1 MEEKIVSNMTELSE
15 AAEQKFKDIV
25 NNNVTENPEGPNKI
39 NEPNTELPQTG
50 SIPDKSVT
58 VDNPFKTDAG
68 ILGDNAKLVNPE
80 VKEPTPDTPQE
91 KAVSG
96 VTDEVAAIYV
106 DAKISDA
113 GDGSDNFE
121 EAIKKTEEELDKAL
135 QESEGDGNPTFTANG
150 SDSSMDGS
158 GDSGNTGDKEDTGSS
173 DETTGDEGG
182 EGDNPPSKDDTN
194 DEEIEEKYDETDE
207 KKDDSDDEE
216 FNEGKESD
224 ETEYKSVTPAPSA
237 DTIIDKVDKFT
248 TTDGEKLKDTLPPV
262 VEGTLNGETKEIS
275 GENPTSE
282 IVDRENAQTG
292 TIGPAD
298 GASEIM
304 EIQKE
309 LNILGDAI
317 NEGTSG
323 DAMGSDSNIAETGD
337 NGDTAGDKIPDEI
350 GSESDEGDNL
360 EGDEKKDEAPV
371 VEEEIKDEPKDEGET
386 PTEGPSNATSDE
398 VGDIHE
404 PPKIVENATSEGSD
418 KIETDIDLAGTEFE
432 KNVKEFDNIVKLE
445 NTDDLGKAYTDESN
459 IVTSGL
465 DEMAAHAESVRAAMK
480 EMGHAGF
487 EGAMINVHTN
497 LTGMEAAT
505 STRDTFDPNGQLFE
519 DIFKNFPK

>member
-96 VTDEVAAIYV
+96 VTDETAAIYV

-135 QESEGDGNPTFTANG
+135 EESEGDGNPKFTANG

-158 GDSGNTGDKEDTGSS
+158 SDTGDSGDSGSS
-173 DETTGDEGG
+173 DENTEDEGG
-182 EGDNPPSKDDTN
+182 EGDNPPSEDDTN
-194 DEEIEEKYDETDE
+194 DEEIIEENYEEDE
-207 KKDDSDDEE
+207 KKDDSNDEE

-262 VEGTLNGETKEIS
+262 VEGTLNGETKEVS

-309 LNILGDAI
+309 LNILGDSI
-317 NEGTSG
+317 NEGSSG
-323 DAMGSDSNIAETGD
+323 DAMGSDSNIGDTGD
-337 NGDTAGDKIPDEI
+337 TSGDKIPDEI
-350 GSESDEGDNL
+350 GSESDEGDNI
-360 EGDEKKDEAPV
+360 EEDEKKDEAPV
-371 VEEEIKDEPKDEGET
+371 VEEEIKDEAKDEGET

-404 PPKIVENATSEGSD
+404 PPKIVENATGEGSD

-445 NTDDLGKAYTDESN
+445 NTENLGEDYTKESN
-459 IVTSGL
+459 LITGGL
-465 DEMAAHAESVRAAMK
+465 DEMAAHAESVRVAMK
-480 EMGHAGF
+480 EMGCAGF
-487 EGAMINVHTN
+487 EGAMINANTN
-497 LTGMEAAT
+497 LAGMEAAT

>member
-1 MEEKIVSNMTELSE
+1 MEEKIISNMTELSE

-106 DAKISDA
+106 DEKISDA
-113 GDGSDNFE
+113 GDGTDNFE
-121 EAIKKTEEELDKAL
+121 AAIKKTEEELDKAL
-135 QESEGDGNPTFTANG
+135 EDSEGGAPTFTANG
-150 SDSSMDGS
+150 SNSSMDGS
-158 GDSGNTGDKEDTGSS
+158 GDTGDKEDTGSS
-173 DETTGDEGG
+173 NENTED
-182 EGDNPPSKDDTN
+182 EGDNPPSEDDTN
-194 DEEIEEKYDETDE
+194 DEEIIEENYEEDE
-207 KKDDSDDEE
+207 KKDDSGDEE

-248 TTDGEKLKDTLPPV
+248 TVDGEKLKDTLPPV
-262 VEGTLNGETKEIS
+262 VEGTLNGETKEVPT
-275 GENPTSE
+275 ENPTSE

-292 TIGPAD
+292 TVGAAD

-309 LNILGDAI
+309 LNILGDSI
-317 NEGTSG
+317 KEGTSG
-323 DAMGSDSNIAETGD
+323 DTMGSDSNTAETGD
-337 NGDTAGDKIPDEI
+337 TGDTAGDKIPDEI

-360 EGDEKKDEAPV
+360 EEDEKKDEAPV
-371 VEEEIKDEPKDEGET
+371 VEEEIKDEAKDEGET

-404 PPKIVENATSEGSD
+404 PPKIVENATDEGSD
-418 KIETDIDLAGTEFE
+418 KIPTDVDLAGTEFE

-445 NTDDLGKAYTDESN
+445 NTENLGEDYTKESN
-459 IVTSGL
+459 LITGGL

-505 STRDTFDPNGQLFE
+505 STKDTFDPNGQLFE

>member
-39 NEPNTELPQTG
+39 NEPNTELPATG
-50 SIPDKSVT
+50 SIHDKSVT

-68 ILGDNAKLVNPE
+68 ILGDDAKLVNPE

-96 VTDEVAAIYV
+96 VTDETAAIYV

-173 DETTGDEGG
+173 DENTEDEGG
-182 EGDNPPSKDDTN
+182 EGDNPPSEDDTN
-194 DEEIEEKYDETDE
+194 
-207 KKDDSDDEE
+207 DEE

-262 VEGTLNGETKEIS
+262 VEGTLNGETKEVS

-292 TIGPAD
+292 TVGAAD
-298 GASEIM
+298 EASEIM

-309 LNILGDAI
+309 LNILGDSI
-317 NEGTSG
+317 KEGTSG
-323 DAMGSDSNIAETGD
+323 DTMGSDSNITETGD

-360 EGDEKKDEAPV
+360 EEDEKKDEAPV
-371 VEEEIKDEPKDEGET
+371 VEEEIKDEAKDEGET

-404 PPKIVENATSEGSD
+404 PPKIVENATEEGSD

-445 NTDDLGKAYTDESN
+445 NT
-459 IVTSGL
+459 
-465 DEMAAHAESVRAAMK
+465 
-480 EMGHAGF
+480 
-487 EGAMINVHTN
+487 
-497 LTGMEAAT
+497 
-505 STRDTFDPNGQLFE
+505 
-519 DIFKNFPK
+519 

>member
-1 MEEKIVSNMTELSE
+1 MEEKIISNMTELSE

-39 NEPNTELPQTG
+39 NEPNTELPATG

-96 VTDEVAAIYV
+96 VTDETAAIYV

-135 QESEGDGNPTFTANG
+135 EDSEGGAPTFTANG

-158 GDSGNTGDKEDTGSS
+158 GDSGNSGDKEDTGSS
-173 DETTGDEGG
+173 DETTRDEGG
-182 EGDNPPSKDDTN
+182 EGDNPPSEDDTN
-194 DEEIEEKYDETDE
+194 DEEIIEENYEDDE

-262 VEGTLNGETKEIS
+262 VEGTLNGETKEVS

-282 IVDRENAQTG
+282 IVDKENAQTG

-309 LNILGDAI
+309 LNILGDSI
-317 NEGTSG
+317 NEGSSG
-323 DAMGSDSNIAETGD
+323 DTMGSDSNIGDTGD
-337 NGDTAGDKIPDEI
+337 TSGDKIPDEI

-360 EGDEKKDEAPV
+360 EDEDKKDEAPV
-371 VEEEIKDEPKDEGET
+371 VEEEIKDEVKDEGET

-404 PPKIVENATSEGSD
+404 PPKIVENATGEGSD
-418 KIETDIDLAGTEFE
+418 KIETDIDLAGSEFE

-445 NTDDLGKAYTDESN
+445 NTENLGEDYTKESN
-459 IVTSGL
+459 LITGGL

-480 EMGHAGF
+480 EMGCAGF
-487 EGAMINVHTN
+487 EGAMINANTN
-497 LTGMEAAT
+497 LAGMEAAT

>member
-96 VTDEVAAIYV
+96 VTDETAAIYV

-135 QESEGDGNPTFTANG
+135 QESEGGAPTFTANG

-158 GDSGNTGDKEDTGSS
+158 SDSGDKEDNGSS

-182 EGDNPPSKDDTN
+182 EGDVPPSEDDTN

-207 KKDDSDDEE
+207 KDDDSDDEE

-262 VEGTLNGETKEIS
+262 VEGTLNGETKEVS

-282 IVDRENAQTG
+282 IVDKENAQTG

-309 LNILGDAI
+309 LNILGDSI
-317 NEGTSG
+317 NEGSSG
-323 DAMGSDSNIAETGD
+323 DAMGSDSNI
-337 NGDTAGDKIPDEI
+337 GDTEDTSGDKIPDEI

-360 EGDEKKDEAPV
+360 EDEDKKDEAPV
-371 VEEEIKDEPKDEGET
+371 VEEEIKDEVKDEGET
-386 PTEGPSNATSDE
+386 PTEGPSNTTSDE

-404 PPKIVENATSEGSD
+404 PPKIVENATGEGSD
-418 KIETDIDLAGTEFE
+418 KIETDIDLAGSEFE

-445 NTDDLGKAYTDESN
+445 NTENLGDDYTKESN
-459 IVTSGL
+459 LITGGL

-480 EMGHAGF
+480 EMGCAGF
-487 EGAMINVHTN
+487 EGAMINANTN
-497 LTGMEAAT
+497 LAGMEAAT

>member
-1 MEEKIVSNMTELSE
+1 MEEKIISNMTELSE

-39 NEPNTELPQTG
+39 NEPNTELPATG

-106 DAKISDA
+106 DEKISDA
-113 GDGSDNFE
+113 GDGTDNFE
-121 EAIKKTEEELDKAL
+121 AAIKKTEEELDKAL
-135 QESEGDGNPTFTANG
+135 EDSEGGAPTFSANG
-150 SDSSMDGS
+150 SGSSMDGS
-158 GDSGNTGDKEDTGSS
+158 SDSGDKEDTGSS
-173 DETTGDEGG
+173 DKTTEDEGG
-182 EGDNPPSKDDTN
+182 EGDVPPSEDDTN

-207 KKDDSDDEE
+207 KDDDSDDEE

-248 TTDGEKLKDTLPPV
+248 TVDGEKLKDTLPPV
-262 VEGTLNGETKEIS
+262 VEGTLNGETKEVPT
-275 GENPTSE
+275 ENPTSE

-309 LNILGDAI
+309 LNILGDSI
-317 NEGTSG
+317 NEGSSG
-323 DAMGSDSNIAETGD
+323 DTMGSDSNIGDTGD
-337 NGDTAGDKIPDEI
+337 TSGDKIPDEI

-360 EGDEKKDEAPV
+360 EDEDKKDEAPV
-371 VEEEIKDEPKDEGET
+371 VEEEIKDEVKDEGET

-404 PPKIVENATSEGSD
+404 PPKIVENATGEGSD
-418 KIETDIDLAGTEFE
+418 KIETDIDLAGSEFE

-445 NTDDLGKAYTDESN
+445 NTENLGEDYTKESN
-459 IVTSGL
+459 LITGGL

-480 EMGHAGF
+480 EMGCAGF
-487 EGAMINVHTN
+487 EGAMINANTN
-497 LTGMEAAT
+497 LAGMEAAT

>member
-1 MEEKIVSNMTELSE
+1 MEEKIVSNMAELSE

-39 NEPNTELPQTG
+39 NEPNTELPATG

-91 KAVSG
+91 KAVTG
-96 VTDEVAAIYV
+96 VTDETAAIKFDENV
-106 DAKISDA
+106 ADA
-113 GDGSDNFE
+113 GDGDDNFE
-121 EAIKKTEEELDKAL
+121 EAMKKTEEELNKAL
-135 QESEGDGNPTFTANG
+135 EDSEGGAPTFTANG

-158 GDSGNTGDKEDTGSS
+158 GDAGDTGSS
-173 DETTGDEGG
+173 ETGD
-182 EGDNPPSKDDTN
+182 GDGDIPPSDDNTN
-194 DEEIEEKYDETDE
+194 DEDIKDDNFEDSD
-207 KKDDSDDEE
+207 KKDDDSDDEK
-216 FNEGKESD
+216 FDEGKESD

-248 TTDGEKLKDTLPPV
+248 TVDGQKLQDTIPPV
-262 VEGTLNGETKEIS
+262 IEGTLNGETKEIT
-275 GENPTSE
+275 GENPTKD

-292 TIGPAD
+292 TVGEAD
-298 GASEIM
+298 GASEII

-309 LNILGDAI
+309 LNILGDSI
-317 NEGTSG
+317 NEGSSG
-323 DAMGSDSNIAETGD
+323 DAMGSDSNIAGDGGNSETSE
-337 NGDTAGDKIPDEI
+337 DKIPDEI
-350 GSESDEGDNL
+350 GSESE
-360 EGDEKKDEAPV
+360 
-371 VEEEIKDEPKDEGET
+371 EGEEPPKE
-386 PTEGPSNATSDE
+386 PTEGSDE
-398 VGDIHE
+398 GTNEVPTENSGEVPPSSEVETEPGDINE
-404 PPKIVENATSEGSD
+404 PPKIVENPVEAGSD
-418 KIETDIDLAGTEFE
+418 KIETDVDLAGTEFE
-432 KNVKEFDNIVKLE
+432 KTVKEFENIVKVE
-445 NTDDLGKAYTDESN
+445 ETDNVGEAFTKESN
-459 IVTSGL
+459 IVTGTL
-465 DEMAAHAESVRAAMK
+465 DEAVAHAESVRAAMK

-497 LTGMEAAT
+497 LSGMEAAT

>member
-1 MEEKIVSNMTELSE
+1 MEEKIISNMTELSE

-39 NEPNTELPQTG
+39 NEPNTELPATG

-96 VTDEVAAIYV
+96 VTDETAAIYV

-121 EAIKKTEEELDKAL
+121 EAIKKTEEKLDKAL
-135 QESEGDGNPTFTANG
+135 EESEGDGNPTFTANG

-158 GDSGNTGDKEDTGSS
+158 SDTGDSGDSGDSGSS
-173 DETTGDEGG
+173 DENTEGEGG
-182 EGDNPPSKDDTN
+182 EGDNPPSEDDTN
-194 DEEIEEKYDETDE
+194 DEEIIEENYEEDE

-262 VEGTLNGETKEIS
+262 VEGTLNGETKEVS

-323 DAMGSDSNIAETGD
+323 DAMGSDSNIGETGD

-360 EGDEKKDEAPV
+360 EEDEKKDEA
-371 VEEEIKDEPKDEGET
+371 KDEGET
-386 PTEGPSNATSDE
+386 PTEGPSNATTDE

-404 PPKIVENATSEGSD
+404 PPKIVENATEEGSD

>member
-96 VTDEVAAIYV
+96 VTDETAAIYV

-158 GDSGNTGDKEDTGSS
+158 SDTGDSGDSGSS
-173 DETTGDEGG
+173 DENTEGEGG
-182 EGDNPPSKDDTN
+182 EGDVPPSEDDTN
-194 DEEIEEKYDETDE
+194 DEEIIEENYEED

-262 VEGTLNGETKEIS
+262 VEGTLNGETKEVS

-309 LNILGDAI
+309 LNILGDSI
-317 NEGTSG
+317 NEGSSG
-323 DAMGSDSNIAETGD
+323 DAMGSDSNIGDTGD
-337 NGDTAGDKIPDEI
+337 TSGDKIPDEI

-360 EGDEKKDEAPV
+360 EDEEKKDEAPV

>member
-1 MEEKIVSNMTELSE
+1 MEEKIISNMTELSE
-15 AAEQKFKDIV
+15 AAEQKFKDII

-39 NEPNTELPQTG
+39 NEPNTELPATG

-106 DAKISDA
+106 DEKISDA
-113 GDGSDNFE
+113 GDGTDNFE
-121 EAIKKTEEELDKAL
+121 AAIKKTEEELDKAL

-173 DETTGDEGG
+173 DENTEDEGG
-182 EGDNPPSKDDTN
+182 EGDVPPSEDNTN

-262 VEGTLNGETKEIS
+262 VEGTLNGETKEVS

-309 LNILGDAI
+309 LNILGDSI
-317 NEGTSG
+317 NEGSSG
-323 DAMGSDSNIAETGD
+323 DAMGSDTNTADT
-337 NGDTAGDKIPDEI
+337 GDTAGDKIPDEI

-360 EGDEKKDEAPV
+360 EDEDKKDEAPV
-371 VEEEIKDEPKDEGET
+371 VEEEIKDEVKDEGET

-398 VGDIHE
+398 AGDIHE
-404 PPKIVENATSEGSD
+404 PPKIVENATDEGSS
-418 KIETDIDLAGTEFE
+418 KIETDIDLAGSEFE

-445 NTDDLGKAYTDESN
+445 NTENLGEDYTKESN
-459 IVTSGL
+459 LITGGL

>member
-39 NEPNTELPQTG
+39 NEPNTELPATG

-96 VTDEVAAIYV
+96 VTDETAAIYV

-158 GDSGNTGDKEDTGSS
+158 SDTGDSGDSGSS
-173 DETTGDEGG
+173 DENTEGEGG
-182 EGDNPPSKDDTN
+182 EGDNPPSEDDTN
-194 DEEIEEKYDETDE
+194 DEEIIEENYEED

-282 IVDRENAQTG
+282 IVDKENAQTG

-323 DAMGSDSNIAETGD
+323 DAMGSDTNTADT
-337 NGDTAGDKIPDEI
+337 GDTAGDKIPDEI

-360 EGDEKKDEAPV
+360 EDEDKKDETPV
-371 VEEEIKDEPKDEGET
+371 VEEEIKDETKDGGDT

-404 PPKIVENATSEGSD
+404 PPKIVDNATEGSD

-480 EMGHAGF
+480 EMGQAGF

-497 LTGMEAAT
+497 LSGMEAAT

>member
-39 NEPNTELPQTG
+39 NEPNTELPATG

-68 ILGDNAKLVNPE
+68 ILGDDAKLVNPE
-80 VKEPTPDTPQE
+80 VKEATPDTPQE
-91 KAVSG
+91 KAVTG
-96 VTDEVAAIYV
+96 VTDETAAIYV

-158 GDSGNTGDKEDTGSS
+158 SDSGDDTYKEDSGSS
-173 DETTGDEGG
+173 DENTEDEGG
-182 EGDNPPSKDDTN
+182 EGDNPPSEDDTN
-194 DEEIEEKYDETDE
+194 DEEIEENYDEAD

-224 ETEYKSVTPAPSA
+224 ETEYKSVTPAPSS

-262 VEGTLNGETKEIS
+262 VEGTLNGETKEVS

-292 TIGPAD
+292 TVGPAD

-323 DAMGSDSNIAETGD
+323 DAMGSDTNTADT
-337 NGDTAGDKIPDEI
+337 GDTAGDKIPDEI

-360 EGDEKKDEAPV
+360 EEGEKKDEAPV
-371 VEEEIKDEPKDEGET
+371 VEEEIKDEAKDEGET
-386 PTEGPSNATSDE
+386 PTEGPSNATTDK

-404 PPKIVENATSEGSD
+404 PPKIVENATEEGSD
-418 KIETDIDLAGTEFE
+418 KIETDIDLAGSEFE

-445 NTDDLGKAYTDESN
+445 NTENLGEDYTKESN
-459 IVTSGL
+459 LITGGL

>member
-39 NEPNTELPQTG
+39 NEPNTELPATG

-96 VTDEVAAIYV
+96 VTDETAAIYV

-158 GDSGNTGDKEDTGSS
+158 SDTGDKEDTGSS
-173 DETTGDEGG
+173 DEAT
-182 EGDNPPSKDDTN
+182 
-194 DEEIEEKYDETDE
+194 
-207 KKDDSDDEE
+207 
-216 FNEGKESD
+216 
-224 ETEYKSVTPAPSA
+224 
-237 DTIIDKVDKFT
+237 
-248 TTDGEKLKDTLPPV
+248 
-262 VEGTLNGETKEIS
+262 
-275 GENPTSE
+275 
-282 IVDRENAQTG
+282 
-292 TIGPAD
+292 
-298 GASEIM
+298 
-304 EIQKE
+304 
-309 LNILGDAI
+309 
-317 NEGTSG
+317 
-323 DAMGSDSNIAETGD
+323 DSNIAETGD

-360 EGDEKKDEAPV
+360 EEDEKKDEAPV
-371 VEEEIKDEPKDEGET
+371 VEEEIKDEVKDEGET

-404 PPKIVENATSEGSD
+404 PPKIVENATEEGSD

-480 EMGHAGF
+480 EMGQAGF

-497 LTGMEAAT
+497 LSGMEAAT
-505 STRDTFDPNGQLFE
+505 STKDTFDPNGQLFE

>member
-1 MEEKIVSNMTELSE
+1 MEEKIISNMTELSE

-106 DAKISDA
+106 DEKISDA
-113 GDGSDNFE
+113 GDGTDNFE
-121 EAIKKTEEELDKAL
+121 AAIKKTEEELDKAL
-135 QESEGDGNPTFTANG
+135 EDSEGDGNPTFSANG

-158 GDSGNTGDKEDTGSS
+158 SDTGDSGDSGSS
-173 DETTGDEGG
+173 DENTEGEGG
-182 EGDNPPSKDDTN
+182 EGDNPPSEDDTN
-194 DEEIEEKYDETDE
+194 DEEIIEENYEEDE
-207 KKDDSDDEE
+207 KKDDSNDEE

-262 VEGTLNGETKEIS
+262 VEGTLNGETKEVS

-282 IVDRENAQTG
+282 IVDKENAQTG

-309 LNILGDAI
+309 LNILGDSI
-317 NEGTSG
+317 KEGTSG
-323 DAMGSDSNIAETGD
+323 DTMGSDSNIADT
-337 NGDTAGDKIPDEI
+337 GDTAGDKIPDEI

-360 EGDEKKDEAPV
+360 EDEDKKDETPV
-371 VEEEIKDEPKDEGET
+371 VEEEIKDEVKDEGVS

-404 PPKIVENATSEGSD
+404 PPKIVENATGEGSD
-418 KIETDIDLAGTEFE
+418 KIETDIDLAGSEFE

-445 NTDDLGKAYTDESN
+445 NTENLGEDYTKESN
-459 IVTSGL
+459 LMTSGL
-465 DEMAAHAESVRAAMK
+465 DEMVAHAESVRAAMK

-505 STRDTFDPNGQLFE
+505 STKDTFDPNGQLFE

>member
-1 MEEKIVSNMTELSE
+1 MEEKIISNMTELSE

-39 NEPNTELPQTG
+39 NEPNTELPATG

-106 DAKISDA
+106 DEKISDA
-113 GDGSDNFE
+113 GDGTDNFE
-121 EAIKKTEEELDKAL
+121 AAIKKTEEELDKAL
-135 QESEGDGNPTFTANG
+135 EDSEGGAPTFSANG

-158 GDSGNTGDKEDTGSS
+158 SDSGDKEDTGSS
-173 DETTGDEGG
+173 DKTTEDEGG
-182 EGDNPPSKDDTN
+182 EGDVPPSEDDTN
-194 DEEIEEKYDETDE
+194 DEEIEENYDETDE
-207 KKDDSDDEE
+207 KDDDSDDEE

-248 TTDGEKLKDTLPPV
+248 TVDGEKLKDTLPPV
-262 VEGTLNGETKEIS
+262 VEGTLNGETKEVS
-275 GENPTSE
+275 TENPTKD
-282 IVDRENAQTG
+282 IVDKENAQTG

-309 LNILGDAI
+309 LNILGDSI
-317 NEGTSG
+317 NEGSSG
-323 DAMGSDSNIAETGD
+323 DTMGSDSNIGDTGD
-337 NGDTAGDKIPDEI
+337 TSGDKIPDEI

-360 EGDEKKDEAPV
+360 EDEDKKDEAPV
-371 VEEEIKDEPKDEGET
+371 VEEEIKDEVKDEGET

-404 PPKIVENATSEGSD
+404 PPKIVENATGEGSD
-418 KIETDIDLAGTEFE
+418 KIETDIDLAGSEFE

-445 NTDDLGKAYTDESN
+445 NTENLGEDYTKESN
-459 IVTSGL
+459 LITGGL

-480 EMGHAGF
+480 EMGCAGF
-487 EGAMINVHTN
+487 EGAMINANTN
-497 LTGMEAAT
+497 LAGMEAAT

>member
-1 MEEKIVSNMTELSE
+1 MEEKIISNMTELSE

-39 NEPNTELPQTG
+39 NEPNTELPATG

-106 DAKISDA
+106 DEKISDA
-113 GDGSDNFE
+113 GDGTDNFE
-121 EAIKKTEEELDKAL
+121 AAIKKTEEELDKAL
-135 QESEGDGNPTFTANG
+135 EDSEGGAPTFSANG

-158 GDSGNTGDKEDTGSS
+158 SDSGDKEDTGSS
-173 DETTGDEGG
+173 DKTTEDEGG
-182 EGDNPPSKDDTN
+182 EGDVPPSEDDTN

-207 KKDDSDDEE
+207 KDDDSDDEE
-216 FNEGKESD
+216 FNEGKEND

-248 TTDGEKLKDTLPPV
+248 TVDGEKLKDTLPPV
-262 VEGTLNGETKEIS
+262 VEGTLNGETKEVS
-275 GENPTSE
+275 TENPTKD
-282 IVDRENAQTG
+282 IVDKENAQTG

-309 LNILGDAI
+309 LNILGDSI
-317 NEGTSG
+317 NEGSSG
-323 DAMGSDSNIAETGD
+323 DTIGSDSNIGDTGD
-337 NGDTAGDKIPDEI
+337 TSGDKIPDEI

-360 EGDEKKDEAPV
+360 EDEDKKDEAPV
-371 VEEEIKDEPKDEGET
+371 VEEEIKDEVKDEGET

-404 PPKIVENATSEGSD
+404 PPKIVENATGEGSD
-418 KIETDIDLAGTEFE
+418 KIETDIDLAGSEFE

-445 NTDDLGKAYTDESN
+445 NTENLGEDYTKESN
-459 IVTSGL
+459 LITGGL

-480 EMGHAGF
+480 EMGCAGF
-487 EGAMINVHTN
+487 EGAMINANTN
-497 LTGMEAAT
+497 LAGMEAAT

>member
-1 MEEKIVSNMTELSE
+1 MEEKIISNMTELSE

-58 VDNPFKTDAG
+58 IDNPFKTDAG
-68 ILGDNAKLVNPE
+68 ILGDNAKLINPE

-96 VTDEVAAIYV
+96 VTDETAAIYV

-158 GDSGNTGDKEDTGSS
+158 GDSGNTGDKEDNGSS

-182 EGDNPPSKDDTN
+182 EGDNPPS
-194 DEEIEEKYDETDE
+194 EEDE
-207 KKDDSDDEE
+207 KKDDSNDEE

-262 VEGTLNGETKEIS
+262 VEGTLNGETKEVS

-309 LNILGDAI
+309 LNILGDSI
-317 NEGTSG
+317 KEGTSG
-323 DAMGSDSNIAETGD
+323 DAMGSDSNMADTGD
-337 NGDTAGDKIPDEI
+337 TSGDKIPDEI
-350 GSESDEGDNL
+350 GSESYEGDNL
-360 EGDEKKDEAPV
+360 EDEDKKDEAPV
-371 VEEEIKDEPKDEGET
+371 VEEEIKDEVKDEGET

-404 PPKIVENATSEGSD
+404 PPKIVENATGEGSD
-418 KIETDIDLAGTEFE
+418 KIETDIDLAGSEFE

-445 NTDDLGKAYTDESN
+445 NTENLGEDYTKESN
-459 IVTSGL
+459 LITGGL

-487 EGAMINVHTN
+487 EGAMINANTN
-497 LTGMEAAT
+497 LAGMEAAT

>member
-39 NEPNTELPQTG
+39 NEPNTELPATG

-58 VDNPFKTDAG
+58 IDNPFKTDAG

-158 GDSGNTGDKEDTGSS
+158 EDSGNTGDKEDTGSS
-173 DETTGDEGG
+173 DENTEGEGG
-182 EGDNPPSKDDTN
+182 EGDNPPSEDDTN
-194 DEEIEEKYDETDE
+194 DEEIIEENYEEDE
-207 KKDDSDDEE
+207 KKDDSNDEE

-262 VEGTLNGETKEIS
+262 VEGTLNGETKEVS

-309 LNILGDAI
+309 LNILGDSI
-317 NEGTSG
+317 NEGPSG
-323 DAMGSDSNIAETGD
+323 DAMGSDSNIGGTGD
-337 NGDTAGDKIPDEI
+337 TSGDKIPDEI

-360 EGDEKKDEAPV
+360 EDEDKKDEAPV
-371 VEEEIKDEPKDEGET
+371 VEKEIKDEVKDEGET

-404 PPKIVENATSEGSD
+404 PPKIVENATGEGSV
-418 KIETDIDLAGTEFE
+418 KIETDIDLAGSEFE

-445 NTDDLGKAYTDESN
+445 NTENLGEDYTKESN
-459 IVTSGL
+459 LITGGL

-480 EMGHAGF
+480 EMGCAGF
-487 EGAMINVHTN
+487 EGAMINANIN
-497 LTGMEAAT
+497 LAGMEAAT
-505 STRDTFDPNGQLFE
+505 STKDTFDPNGQLFE